1 MGLEQA
7 PMHAA
12 SHTPQGLAV
21 QGDTPWQSCMTT
33 MGDPNPCT
41 AFGKDSMSPKG
52 QAAEMRQ

>member
-52 QAAEMRQ
+52 QAAG